1 MTDRV
6 ARRLVLLVLVGGV
19 VLRFARLGADP
30 YYYEWNGYIT
40 DEGRW
45 IAHARALRL
54 FGEIGSVGS
63 ALHLLL
69 APLFQAGA
77 FVVFS
82 IADVS
87 LWSARLLSALA
98 GSALLVGVW
107 AAFRRLATPAALLL
121 ALTMLAVEMD
131 LVVLSRLAIPE
142 TAAMALSFGA
152 FLALV
157 RARTGWGMV
166 GGGLLA
172 AAAIGAKAT
181 VLPVAFIFGALVVAQ
196 TPVEALSRKRALA
209 AYAAGVLVPAVLAAG
224 AVVVA
229 GASGAISPRIL
240 LRVLTGFV
248 GVSDLYEVVGF
259 PFEDS
264 LAPTLALWSLAAW
277 LGCLGGLAGRGVSAP
292 DDEAAHLRAAC
303 VWAGAFA
310 PLMFALEYFPS
321 RYKVHILVPMAV
333 IIAVGL
339 SWLQREGLA
348 GLAAA
353 LGRCMGMR
361 RMGAAFLLSA
371 PTALIVTAA
380 LLSLGGSIG
389 LDPARLRLRYAV
401 FLLALVGAAALVS
414 RALARVPVVRFLVWL
429 PPLWASA
436 WLVVER
442 LTVAGARFWPDAAGI
457 GQVPRWTLLALAIAG
472 ALVFAAT
479 STWPRGAGGLAVVTA
494 ALLVGVL
501 GLVRLAPGYLD
512 PHYSMRDSSRDL
524 GTLLSGVNGS
534 IRTFGAEALFSDNR
548 LRYRSVLGGQWP
560 SAPPDVLV
568 LAGRIPDPHDRLHH
582 EYRLIRQY
590 AIYVSPEFILGEPTW
605 SAAVGQ
611 FRRTTVSVYR
621 RAGEG
626 G

>member
-1 MTDRV
+1 MTDRL
-6 ARRLVLLVLVGGV
+6 ARRLALLVLVGGV
-19 VLRFARLGADP
+19 LLRFARLGADP

-87 LWSARLLSALA
+87 LWSARLLSALT
-98 GSALLVGVW
+98 GSALLVGFW
-107 AAFRRLATPAALLL
+107 AAFRRLATPPALLL
-121 ALTMLAVEMD
+121 VLTMLAVEMD

-142 TAAMALSFGA
+142 MAAMALSFAA

-157 RARTGWGMV
+157 RARTRWGLV
-166 GGGLLA
+166 AGGLLV
-172 AAAIGAKAT
+172 AAAIGTKAT
-181 VLPVAFIFGALVVAQ
+181 VLPVALIFGVLVVAR
-196 TPVEALSRKRALA
+196 TPVEALSRARALA
-209 AYAAGVLVPAVLAAG
+209 AYAVGVLVPAVLAAG
-224 AVVVA
+224 AVVAA
-229 GASGAISPRIL
+229 GASGTISLRIL

-248 GVSDLYEVVGF
+248 RVSDLYAVVGF
-259 PFEDS
+259 PFDDS

-277 LGCLGGLAGRGVSAP
+277 LGCLGGLARRGASEP
-292 DDEAAHLRAAC
+292 GDDEVAHFRAAC
-303 VWAGAFA
+303 IWAGAFA
-310 PLMFALEYFPS
+310 PLMFALGYFPS
-321 RYKVHILVPMAV
+321 RYKVHILVPLAV
-333 IIAVGL
+333 IIAVGF
-339 SWLQREGLA
+339 SWLQRAGLA
-348 GLAAA
+348 GLAAS
-353 LGRCMGMR
+353 LGRCTGVR
-361 RMGAAFLLSA
+361 RMGAALLLSA

-389 LDPARLRLRYAV
+389 LDPGRLRLRYAMI
-401 FLLALVGAAALVS
+401 LLVLVGMAALVS
-414 RALARVPVVRFLVWL
+414 RALPRVPVVRLLVWL
-429 PPLWASA
+429 PPVWASA

-442 LTVAGARFWPDAAGI
+442 LTVAGAPFWPAAAGS
-457 GQVPRWTLLALAIAG
+457 GQAPRWTLLLVAIAV
-472 ALVFAAT
+472 ASTFAAT
-479 STWPRGAGGLAVVTA
+479 PTGPRRTGGIAVVA
-494 ALLVGVL
+494 GALLVGVL

-524 GTLLSGVNGS
+524 GTLLGGVSGS
-534 IRTFGAEALFSDNR
+534 IRTLGAEALFSDNR
-548 LRYRSVLGGQWP
+548 LRYRSVFGGQWS

-568 LAGRIPDPHDRLHH
+568 LAGRMEPSDRLHH

-590 AIYVSPEFILGEPTW
+590 PIYVSPEFILGEPTW